1 MTLVELAQEFC
12 DKTRPDTN
20 MVSADCVLQQLIV
33 ATRFYAGYGL
43 IQNISEVAE
52 FDEITPDTEINTSEW
67 AIIRPLFILY
77 VEREQAIQL
86 EASRGLG
93 VDVFGRSV
101 SEINSEIMQI
111 EADVPHRAFCQPI
124 VTV

>member
-1 MTLVELAQEFC
+1 MLIADHASQFIERE
-12 DKTRPDTN
+12 RPAAN
-20 MVSADCVLQQLIV
+20 LLSADQVEALAV
-33 ATRFYAGYGL
+33 AATRFYAGYADFADADVME
-43 IQNISEVAE
+43 ISPAT
-52 FDEITPDTEINTSEW
+52 DLTDSEW
-67 AIIRPLFILY
+67 AVIRPLFLLY

-101 SEINSEIMQI
+101 SEVSGEIAQA
-111 EADVPHRAFCQPI
+111 EAELPHRAFYRPV